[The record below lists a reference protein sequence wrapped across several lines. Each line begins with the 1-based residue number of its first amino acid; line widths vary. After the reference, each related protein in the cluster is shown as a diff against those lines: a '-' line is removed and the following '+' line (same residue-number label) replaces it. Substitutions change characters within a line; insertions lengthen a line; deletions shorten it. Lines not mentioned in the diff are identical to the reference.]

1 MTAMAFHH
9 VIATLGPGTQVRVLF
24 TDLTSEEL
32 AKQFIRPYEQGKPF
46 FAGHELISPHELR
59 SIHIIRTRSPDR
71 TERDEINR
79 KDRERND
86 RLNARGSG
94 LVLISG
100 GAGHAPEDIAEV
112 GEDITHSVI
121 KGPPGFRAN
130 RWQPAV
136 SAFKVIAGIVAA
148 VVATVAAAGL
158 VWRFGWN

>member
-1 MTAMAFHH
+1 MAAMAFHH

-59 SIHIIRTRSPDR
+59 SIQIIRTQRPGR

-79 KDRERND
+79 KDRDRID
-86 RLNARGSG
+86 RLNASGSG
-94 LVLISG
+94 LVLISA
-100 GAGHAPEDIAEV
+100 GAGHEPEDIAEA
-112 GEDITHSVI
+112 GEDVTHTVI

-130 RWQPAV
+130 RWQPAAI
-136 SAFKVIAGIVAA
+136 AFRGVWGIVAA
-148 VVATVAAAGL
+148 ITSTVVAAGL
-158 VWRFGWN
+158 IWWFRWR